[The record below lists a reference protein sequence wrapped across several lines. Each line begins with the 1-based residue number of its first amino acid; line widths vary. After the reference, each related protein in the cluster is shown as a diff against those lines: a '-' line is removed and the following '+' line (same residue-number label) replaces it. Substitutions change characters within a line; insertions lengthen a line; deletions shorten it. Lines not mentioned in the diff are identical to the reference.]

1 MTVFIQLIL
10 IATLVAA
17 YVWALW
23 CLRALFDKL
32 DEPEDIHGVNGYKD
46 LKKGGR
52 KK

>member
-1 MTVFIQLIL
+1 MTVFIRLAL

-32 DEPEDIHGVNGYKD
+32 DEPENIYGADGYKEF
-46 LKKGGR
+46 KKGGR
-52 KK
+52 RK